1 MDYLNKGAITVIDVH
16 PDQFVSRIFEVPKK
30 TGDFRL
36 ILDLSDLNLY
46 LKKVHFKMDGLS
58 SIASIIGRGDFLASL
73 DLQDAFLTIAMHP
86 SCYKYL
92 CFDFEGVRYC
102 FIALVFG
109 LSCAPRIFTKLLK
122 VPLSCLRLQGY
133 KNSAWLDDILLVG
146 SSLSNSLASISH
158 CRGFL
163 ESLGFIIKP
172 SKSHLTP
179 SQSLTSDSFGIPSTI
194 LFLFPLRRFPPFRAF
209 AHLLFLM
216 LFLYVFLPRL
226 SAPLTA
232 FTLAFPTLLS
242 TTGTFNSTLFH
253 TSLFL
258 GAGTSR
264 SGCPLLPVQ
273 TLNGGWGAIFTS
285 HLLLYLP
292 SLPLIVWR
300 PMLASW
306 VGVPSHI
313 LPCSLR
319 VDGALR
325 SLVFTSTTLNSLL
338 SSWASRPSSKA
349 VPISPFLSYVI
360 IFPPLDILI
369 AWVVLSLD
377 SSALWHW
384 RFGITAWPI
393 LFS

>member
-1 MDYLNKGAITVIDVH
+1 MLCILHAISTCA
-16 PDQFVSRIFEVPKK
+16 
-30 TGDFRL
+30 L
-36 ILDLSDLNLY
+36 IS
-46 LKKVHFKMDGLS
+46 KVCATALLPWSLVFHAL
-58 SIASIIGRGDFLASL
+58 LASL
-73 DLQDAFLTIAMHP
+73 R
-86 SCYKYL
+86 SCLKSPCPVFVFRVIRTL
-92 CFDFEGVRYC
+92 LGWTTSCWL
-102 FIALVFG
+102 ALPFQI
-109 LSCAPRIFTKLLK
+109 LW
-122 VPLSCLRLQGY
+122 PLSLTAGASWSPWALLLSLLR
-133 KNSAWLDDILLVG
+133 ATLLLL
-146 SSLSNSLASISH
+146 SL
-158 CRGFL
+158 F
-163 ESLGFIIKP
+163 
-172 SKSHLTP
+172 
-179 SQSLTSDSFGIPSTI
+179 LTSDSFGIPSTI
-194 LFLFPLRRFPPFRAF
+194 LFPFPLRRFPPFRAF

-216 LFLYVFLPRL
+216 LFLYVFWPRL
-226 SAPLTA
+226 LAPLTA

-242 TTGTFNSTLFH
+242 TTGTFNLTLFH